1 MTPEP
6 TMNGEFLLNELKMMK
21 EQLKDVPK
29 SVLQKFVNNELE
41 DEKKELIK
49 LYKKEISDLP
59 RDDPV
64 KLEILNLMLYLGINP
79 FDVMDIQET
88 LSLG

>member
-1 MTPEP
+1 
-6 TMNGEFLLNELKMMK
+6 MNGEFLLNELKQMK
-21 EQLKDVPK
+21 EALNNVPK
-29 SVLQKFVNNELE
+29 SVLQKFIDNELE

-49 LYKKEISDLP
+49 LYKKEVADLP
-59 RDDPV
+59 RSDPV

-79 FDVMDIQET
+79 FDIMDIQET

>member
-1 MTPEP
+1 
-6 TMNGEFLLNELKMMK
+6 MNGEFFLNELNMMK
-21 EQLKDVPK
+21 EQLKNVPK
-29 SVLQKFVNNELE
+29 AVIQKLVNTRLE
-41 DEKKELIK
+41 DEKNELIK
-49 LYKKEISDLP
+49 LYKKEKICDLP

>member
-1 MTPEP
+1 
-6 TMNGEFLLNELKMMK
+6 MNGEFLLNELKMMK

-88 LSLG
+88 LNLG